1 MSLKPFPIGF
11 NKAKRKLKEK
21 PQSVLV
27 VGDQVYTDVLG
38 ANLAGMKSVLLVPRS
53 EEKGLSIKIRRKL
66 EVGVRKKIKMWNEV
80 KDDGDK
86 HS

>member
-1 MSLKPFPIGF
+1 MSLKPFPFGF
-11 NKAKRKLKEK
+11 NRAKRKLREK